1 MMKRSFTSSGRIS
14 GERGK
19 TMVAHRIENI
29 SAAISYIEAHLNEKL
44 DLNTVA
50 KAVGYSKYHLHRMF
64 TSTVGMTLHDYIQRR
79 QLTEAAKLLVFSEKP
94 IIEIALVA
102 GYESQQAF
110 TTIFKSMY
118 KQTPMEYRQSEAFYP
133 LQLGFML
140 KKDPSTPH
148 TVIQKISYATLE
160 DLPDW
165 MDFIALVID
174 GFPCLEETAHL
185 EQVRQYIAQRQ
196 ALIMRDGT
204 TIIGAAA
211 FSYQTGSIDFLAVH
225 PQYRH
230 YGVTKAFLDFMMCNL
245 FVGREVSITT
255 FREGD
260 KADTG
265 QREEYKRLGF
275 AESEL
280 LTEFGYPTQ
289 RLVLPP
295 KQPAMCLSRDK

>member
-1 MMKRSFTSSGRIS
+1 MKSSFFHSAIMKA
-14 GERGK
+14 ERGE
-19 TMVAHRIENI
+19 TMNGHKVENI
-29 SAAISYIEAHLNEKL
+29 ATVISYIEAHLNEKL
-44 DLNTVA
+44 DLDTVA
-50 KAVGYSKYHLHRMF
+50 NAVCYSKYHLHRMF
-64 TSTVGMTLHDYIQRR
+64 TDTVGITLHDYIQRR

-94 IIEIALVA
+94 IIEIALIA

-110 TTIFKSMY
+110 SSIFKTMY
-118 KQTPMEYRQSEAFYP
+118 KQTPLEYRQNEVFYP
-133 LQLGFML
+133 LQLEFTLNKNPTAPDTMM
-140 KKDPSTPH
+140 
-148 TVIQKISYATLE
+148 QEISYAALA

-165 MDFIALVID
+165 MNFITLVID
-174 GFPCLEETAHL
+174 GFPCLDESSHL
-185 EQVRQYIAQRQ
+185 EQVKRYIHQRQ
-196 ALIMRDGT
+196 ALIMRDGS

-211 FSYQTGSIDFLAVH
+211 FSDQTGSIDFLAAH

-230 YGVTKAFLDFMMCNL
+230 YGVAKAFLDFMMCNL
-245 FVGREVSITT
+245 FAGREISITT

-289 RLVLPP
+289 RLILPP
-295 KQPAMCLSRDK
+295 KQEKGDNG